1 MKTIT
6 KKIRVHSLFVL
17 LTFLLVHMSVFAGTS
32 RIYTVDISILNEEET
47 AAILSLQG
55 LANREKPQI
64 LVLPKDK
71 GGFSGGGYKFQDTN
85 MQRDGLAA
93 LSQETLDKYASLE
106 DVWEEY
112 YTQTYDYTFESIG
125 FEEAFNTFSSLYKGC
140 IKYEGINA
148 AAGIAIATTVCGVS
162 DAIPIT
168 QSLLNKYPVFR
179 NCTIIK
185 DLTAF
190 NFKNR
195 KEAHRWAID
204 KYLDQ
209 TSKDYAYSYWQH
221 ERNLYTIDYAVAH
234 KTFAFLLSFASAK
247 NPQGG
252 TYDQEEA
259 DMLDEIFAHLN
270 PGSIILGWGESEEY
284 IIQAR
289 CGEGGHALICTNV
302 SPNLSFHAAI
312 PTNIKSLKQKRQLDE
327 NSVTVEN
334 KIYITFSINEGDT
347 YKSIGNLMM
356 DGAWLHEKRGQ
367 IAFNWPTNPKI
378 LHMLPGLAQYYYNSM
393 TDNDYFTVPTSGIGY
408 FDATHST
415 EEARS
420 LYAAKSK
427 EVAEYADLHYI
438 DVWWNGFQGNDKWLQ
453 SMGMKGYTS
462 WTDKQQVWYFS
473 AIPRIESELYYDL
486 YYPPTRRKAA
496 NMDTYIKSQTES
508 ITDRPWFVHVYAC
521 DPTFAAEVMNNLP
534 ADRFKAVCMDEF
546 FALAIKAKNKVQ
558 GRKIM
563 KNPELMQQLIDDVD
577 NSSFIEEF
585 VTPSKWTVHDATY
598 EIKDG
603 EMIIT
608 ATGTNYFSLLYRD
621 GNRFKINKYPI
632 LAAKINQFPSSD
644 NNNISWLIKL
654 NDGNGDIVLNGK
666 PEYQLKN
673 YPNVYAWDIKA
684 LSNWDGTKETNLQ
697 FVIEST
703 NGEANDLKDIQMKYD
718 WIKTYESMNALLSD
732 LDNQTGIINNQASD
746 SDIKYTISQGILKVT
761 KYSNIIENLAIY
773 DTRGSKMKQ
782 STKQNDI
789 DINGLIHGIY
799 ILKIN
804 NLHSIKISI

>member
-234 KTFAFLLSFASAK
+234 KTFAFLLSL
-247 NPQGG
+247 PVQ
-252 TYDQEEA
+252 
-259 DMLDEIFAHLN
+259 
-270 PGSIILGWGESEEY
+270 
-284 IIQAR
+284 
-289 CGEGGHALICTNV
+289 
-302 SPNLSFHAAI
+302 
-312 PTNIKSLKQKRQLDE
+312 KSSRWYL
-327 NSVTVEN
+327 
-334 KIYITFSINEGDT
+334 
-347 YKSIGNLMM
+347 
-356 DGAWLHEKRGQ
+356 
-367 IAFNWPTNPKI
+367 
-378 LHMLPGLAQYYYNSM
+378 
-393 TDNDYFTVPTSGIGY
+393 
-408 FDATHST
+408 
-415 EEARS
+415 RS
-420 LYAAKSK
+420 RRSRYA
-427 EVAEYADLHYI
+427 
-438 DVWWNGFQGNDKWLQ
+438 G
-453 SMGMKGYTS
+453 
-462 WTDKQQVWYFS
+462 
-473 AIPRIESELYYDL
+473 
-486 YYPPTRRKAA
+486 
-496 NMDTYIKSQTES
+496 
-508 ITDRPWFVHVYAC
+508 
-521 DPTFAAEVMNNLP
+521 
-534 ADRFKAVCMDEF
+534 
-546 FALAIKAKNKVQ
+546 
-558 GRKIM
+558 
-563 KNPELMQQLIDDVD
+563 
-577 NSSFIEEF
+577 
-585 VTPSKWTVHDATY
+585 
-598 EIKDG
+598 
-603 EMIIT
+603 
-608 ATGTNYFSLLYRD
+608 
-621 GNRFKINKYPI
+621 
-632 LAAKINQFPSSD
+632 
-644 NNNISWLIKL
+644 
-654 NDGNGDIVLNGK
+654 
-666 PEYQLKN
+666 
-673 YPNVYAWDIKA
+673 
-684 LSNWDGTKETNLQ
+684 
-697 FVIEST
+697 
-703 NGEANDLKDIQMKYD
+703 
-718 WIKTYESMNALLSD
+718 
-732 LDNQTGIINNQASD
+732 
-746 SDIKYTISQGILKVT
+746 
-761 KYSNIIENLAIY
+761 
-773 DTRGSKMKQ
+773 
-782 STKQNDI
+782 
-789 DINGLIHGIY
+789 
-799 ILKIN
+799 
-804 NLHSIKISI
+804 